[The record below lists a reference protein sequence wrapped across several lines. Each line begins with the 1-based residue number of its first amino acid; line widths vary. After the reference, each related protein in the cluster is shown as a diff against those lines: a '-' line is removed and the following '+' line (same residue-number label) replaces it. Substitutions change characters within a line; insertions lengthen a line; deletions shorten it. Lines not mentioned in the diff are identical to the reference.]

1 MKMKVIKQDAK
12 KEGKKV
18 YFCWNAKEHPR
29 TYSEIMFDGDY
40 KSNELVECPVCHK
53 YHKIT
58 QRL

>member
-1 MKMKVIKQDAK
+1 MKMKIIKQDVN
-12 KEGKKV
+12 KESKKV
-18 YFCWNAKEHPR
+18 YFCWNAKEHPN
-29 TYSEIMFDGDY
+29 TYSEIIFDGNP